1 MSITLRRTRNSDH
14 RATEELVRDSFWDL
28 YRPGCVEHLVTH
40 QLRAGTDVLV
50 DLVAEQDGRLVG
62 CLLATRARIIHPD
75 GTESS
80 MCSVGPIAVATG
92 HQHRGIG
99 TLMITE
105 ALNQTRAAGIRAAFL
120 YGDPG
125 YYSRFGFAD
134 AATWQVTTPDG
145 GNFDAFMGLELVEG
159 GLDGLS
165 GRLLDSADFEVQPDQ
180 VEEFDAQFAPKTK
193 HCREGQL
200 FE

>member
-1 MSITLRRTRNSDH
+1 M
-14 RATEELVRDSFWDL
+14 
-28 YRPGCVEHLVTH
+28 TH

>member
-1 MSITLRRTRNSDH
+1 MSITLRRTCNSDH
-14 RATEELVRDSFWDL
+14 RATEELIRDSFWDL

-40 QLRAGTDVLV
+40 QLRAGTDVLF
-50 DLVAEQDGRLVG
+50 DLVAEQDGHLVG
-62 CLLATRARIIHPD
+62 CLLATRAQLVHPD
-75 GTESS
+75 GTASPV
-80 MCSVGPIAVATG
+80 CSVGPIAVATD

-105 ALNQTRAAGIRAAFL
+105 ALNQASAAGIPAAFL

-125 YYSRFGFAD
+125 YYSRFGFTD

-159 GLDGLS
+159 GLDGQS
-165 GRLLDSADFEVQPDQ
+165 GRLLDSADFEIHPDQ
-180 VEEFDAQFAPKTK
+180 VVAFEATFPAREK
-193 HCREGQL
+193 HRLPGQL

>member
-1 MSITLRRTRNSDH
+1 MSITLRRTRDSDH
-14 RATEELVRDSFWDL
+14 RATEELTRDSFWDL

-40 QLRAGTDVLV
+40 QLRAGTDVLC
-50 DLVAEQDGRLVG
+50 DLVAEQDGHLVG
-62 CLLATRARIIHPD
+62 CLLATRARLVHPD
-75 GTESS
+75 GTASS
-80 MCSVGPIAVATG
+80 ACSLGPIAVAPAQ
-92 HQHRGIG
+92 QHRGIG

-105 ALNQTRAAGIRAAFL
+105 ALSQARAEGIPAAFL

-145 GNFDAFMGLELVEG
+145 GSFDAFMGLELIEG
-159 GLDGLS
+159 GLAGLS
-165 GRLLDSADFEVQPDQ
+165 GRLLDSADFEIHPDQ
-180 VEEFDAQFAPKTK
+180 VAAFEATFPAREK
-193 HCREGQL
+193 HRLPGQM